1 MKIVQFA
8 LKNKVTMSVI
18 FSLLIALGIT
28 SYQNLGRLS
37 YPDFTIKIALIS
49 TSYPGASPREVEE
62 EVTDVIEEAAQSL
75 GGIDSV
81 KSTSQEGLSMVFVEL
96 KPTVH
101 SRQVPQAWDELRR
114 KISDAQKRL
123 PPGAGP
129 SVVNDDFGDVYGIFF
144 AITGDDYSYEELRKY
159 ARSLKKELLLVPEV
173 AKVDFWGLQR
183 EAIYVEF
190 DRAKMSQT
198 GVSPA
203 QIYQTISLQN
213 AVESMGKV
221 RIESEYLPLRSSG
234 SFSCIDSIENLY
246 LAGQNAKLVRLGDIA
261 HVSRGYLDPPESLL
275 RFNGKKGIG
284 IGISAESGANVVRMG
299 NAVLKRLKD
308 LEKLRPS
315 GVELHKISFQAEN
328 VTESLD
334 MFLENFVEAVA
345 IVIFLLLLFMGWRS
359 GLIIAAVLILSI
371 LGTFIGMLL
380 MDIDLQLISLGA
392 LIIALGVLVDNAIVV
407 VDVFLIKTERGIP
420 RNTAAVEAVEETQIP
435 LLGATLVAILAFVP
449 VGFNPGNVG
458 EFCRSL
464 FNVMAISLMLSWIL
478 AITLAPILCV
488 HLLKTPEKAKEDPYA
503 TKGYQIYRQF
513 LHWIIQKKIVTL
525 FFLFFLIALS
535 LYGFEKIPRFFFSES
550 TRNQFY
556 IDYWRAQGSHIEE
569 TSQDMEKIEAF
580 LLSQPEIRSVT
591 SFIGQ
596 GALRFLLSYN
606 FQLPNTSFGQLLV
619 EVQDYRQIAGL
630 IARVEKYMKENFPDS
645 DPKVNRFQEG
655 PPVEYSVEIRFRGD
669 DVKTLYSLAE
679 QAKKILYEDQGAKT
693 IRDDWRQSAKLLNL
707 RYSQVSGRFS
717 GVTRSDVAN
726 ALLWN
731 FSGIAI
737 GLYRENEDL
746 IPIISRPVPKERFS
760 VLNLDKI
767 QVWGSIANSYIPL
780 RQVVS
785 AVDTDSEPGMIKR
798 RNRVRSLMV
807 QCNPIVGQASTLRD
821 RILKKID
828 AIPLPPGYSMEWA
841 GEHEES
847 LKGQAGLKQIFPV
860 CLLGMFLL
868 VVMMFNSLRQP
879 LVIFL
884 TIPLAFVGVTAGLL
898 CFGLPFGF
906 MAILGFLGL
915 TGMLVKNAIVL
926 LDQINL
932 DLQAGKKPYQA
943 VLDASVSRLRP
954 VTMAS
959 GTTILG
965 MLPLVW
971 HPFFAAMAAT
981 MMGGLLIAT
990 GLTLCIVPLLYVMFF
1005 RIRVS

>member
-1 MKIVQFA
+1 MC
-8 LKNKVTMSVI
+8 LI
-18 FSLLIALGIT
+18 FSFLIALGIT

-49 TSYPGASPREVEE
+49 TSYPGASPQEVEE
-62 EVTDVIEEAAQSL
+62 EVTDIVEEAAQSL
-75 GGIDSV
+75 GGIDNV
-81 KSTSQEGLSMVFVEL
+81 KSTSQSGLSMVFVEL
-96 KPTVH
+96 KDSVH

-129 SVVNDDFGDVYGIFF
+129 SIVNDDFGDVYGIFF
-144 AITGDDYSYEELRKY
+144 AITGEDYSYKELRKY
-159 ARSLKKELLLVPEV
+159 ARTLKKELLLVPEV

-190 DRAKMSQT
+190 DRAKMSQI
-198 GVSPA
+198 GVSPG

-213 AVESMGKV
+213 AVEPMGKV
-221 RIESEYLPLRSSG
+221 KIGTEYIPLRSSG

-246 LAGQNAKLVRLGDIA
+246 LSGKKEKLVRLGDIA
-261 HVSRGYLDPPESLL
+261 SVSRGYIDPPESLL

-284 IGISAESGANVVRMG
+284 IGISAEAGSNVVRMG
-299 NAVLKRLKD
+299 NAVIKRLKE
-308 LEKLRPS
+308 LEKIQPA
-315 GVELHKISFQAEN
+315 GIELHKISFQAEN

-334 MFLENFVEAVA
+334 TFIENFVEAIA
-345 IVIFLLLLFMGWRS
+345 IVVFLLLLFMGWRA
-359 GLIIAAVLILSI
+359 GLIIASVLILSI
-371 LGTFIGMLL
+371 LGTFIGMLVL
-380 MDIDLQLISLGA
+380 KIDLQLISLGA

-407 VDVFLIKTERGIP
+407 VDVFMVKREKGIDKE
-420 RNTAAVEAVEETQIP
+420 TAAIESVQETQIP

-464 FNVMAISLMLSWIL
+464 FDVMAISLFLSWIL
-478 AITLAPILCV
+478 AITLAPILCI
-488 HLLKTPEKAKEDPYA
+488 HFLKNPPKTMGNPYE
-503 TKGYQIYRQF
+503 TSGYRKYRRF
-513 LHWIIQKKIVTL
+513 LHAIIQNKAITL
-525 FFLFFLIALS
+525 VFLTLLIGIS
-535 LYGFEKIPRFFFSES
+535 LYGFERIPRFFFSES

-556 IDYWRAQGSHIEE
+556 IDYWRSQGSHIDE
-569 TSQDMEKIEAF
+569 TSEDMKKIEAY

-596 GALRFLLSYN
+596 GALRFVLSYN

-619 EVQDYRQIAGL
+619 EVQDYRQIHDL
-630 IARVEKYMKENFPDS
+630 IARAEKYLKDNFPDS
-645 DPKVNRFQEG
+645 DPKINRFQEG
-655 PPVEYSVEIRFRGD
+655 PPVEYSVEIRFRGPD
-669 DVKTLYSLAE
+669 PKILYSLAE
-679 QAKKILYEDQGAKT
+679 QAKKVLYESQGAKT
-693 IRDDWRQSAKLLNL
+693 IRDDWRQSVKLLNL
-707 RYSQVSGRFS
+707 KYSQVEGRFS
-717 GVTRSDVAN
+717 GVTRSDVSS

-731 FSGIAI
+731 FYGITI

-746 IPIISRPVPKERFS
+746 IPILSRPAKEERQS
-760 VLNLDKI
+760 ILNLDKI
-767 QVWGSIANSYIPL
+767 QVWSNIANTYIPI

-807 QCNPIVGQASTLRD
+807 QCNHIVGQASTLRD
-821 RILKKID
+821 RILEKIESID
-828 AIPLPPGYSMEWA
+828 IPPGYSLEWA

-847 LKGQAGLKQIFPV
+847 KKGQAGLKKVFPV
-860 CLLGMFLL
+860 CLFGMFLL
-868 VVMMFNSLRQP
+868 VVMMFNSIRQP
-879 LVIFL
+879 LIIFL

-898 CFGLPFGF
+898 SFSLPFGF

-932 DLQAGKKPYQA
+932 DLQLGKKPYDA

-954 VTMAS
+954 VTMAA

-965 MLPLVW
+965 MLPLIW

-981 MMGGLLIAT
+981 LMGGLLIAT
-990 GLTLCIVPLLYVMFF
+990 GLTLCIVPLLYVVFF
-1005 RIRVS
+1005 RVHFTRQ